1 MWFNIYLT
9 TNRYLILIWMSTRE
23 TILQAVLKNQP
34 ELTPLPDTTMFKG
47 DYAGLVEKYMEVFKT
62 IGGSAFLVDDMNMVK
77 TILHENFDLT
87 KRIITTLPELQD
99 TAELLSVTDDAHSLE
114 NVELAIIKAHFAVAE
129 NGAVWLTDELMG
141 QRITPYICQ
150 HLAVIIAAQNI
161 VPTLHEAY
169 QIIGEG
175 DYGFGA
181 FIGGPS
187 KTADIEQAL
196 VLGAHGPLTMTVFI
210 LNQQ

>member
-1 MWFNIYLT
+1 MN
-9 TNRYLILIWMSTRE
+9 TRE
-23 TILQAVLKNQP
+23 IILEAVLKNQP
-34 ELTPLPDTTMFKG
+34 ELTLLPDTSMFKG
-47 DYAGLVEKYMEVFKT
+47 DHTGLVEKYMEVFKT
-62 IGGSAFLVDDMNMVK
+62 IGGSAFLVDDMDAVK
-77 TILHENFDLT
+77 TILRENFDFT
-87 KRIITTLPELQD
+87 KRIITTLWELD
-99 TAELLSVTDDAHSLE
+99 EAELLPIADDAHSLE
-114 NVELAIIKAHFAVAE
+114 NVELAVIKAHFGVAE

-150 HLAVIIAAQNI
+150 HLAVIVTAKNI

-210 LNQQ
+210 LDQQ